1 MRYDAEHKER
11 TRARVVAE
19 AAKAIRA
26 EGPDRVGVAAIM
38 SKAGLTHGGF
48 YAHFASK
55 DDLIVEAIEQMFA
68 DAAARFDRSANKRSP
83 AEALAAYVDFYLSP
97 AHRDSRE
104 HCCPL
109 PSLSSDLPRL
119 PAAARERYTRGV
131 RGLTERMSTALAAL
145 SRPEPDRLAAS
156 ALAEM
161 VGAVSLSRAVS
172 DPDLSDAILAQSL
185 RSVKQKLGLEEA
197 P

>member
-11 TRARVVAE
+11 TRARVIAE

-55 DDLIVEAIEQMFA
+55 DELITAAIDQMFKEAIGRIER
-68 DAAARFDRSANKRSP
+68 ARKDGP
-83 AEALAAYVDFYLSP
+83 ARLLATYIDFYLSP
-97 AHRDSRE
+97 AHRDARE
-104 HCCPL
+104 RGCPL

-119 PAAARERYTRGV
+119 PAAARERYTEGV
-131 RGLTERMSTALAAL
+131 RDLTGRMSASLAEL
-145 SRPEPDRLAAS
+145 DRPEPDRLATS

-161 VGAVSLSRAVS
+161 AGAVSLSRAVS
-172 DPDLSDAILAQSL
+172 DPALSDAILAQSL
-185 RSVKQKLGLEEA
+185 RSLKQKLGLEET